1 MFRKRDPN
9 GQLFESSNLIPEEK
23 RKRLDQTWAAV
34 FRSKA
39 LSLIDESRFAPMFCE
54 DNGRPNQPV
63 QVVLGTLVLKELL
76 DLTDREALEH
86 LEFNLL
92 WQHALRLTPEEA
104 HLCQKTLHNFR
115 ERLMAH
121 DGGRLAFE
129 DTTTRILETLGT
141 QTARQ
146 RLDSTHITSNIARL
160 TRLGLFCETIR
171 VFLRALQS
179 HHPRL
184 FRKVPEAL
192 RGRYLKD
199 GKPTKYEDARSS
211 DSRRRLAVC
220 ARDVYRLIEAMRAT
234 AASKLE
240 ELSLLERIFKE
251 QCEVTP
257 APAKAASDDDDAA
270 EESVPV
276 ALKEPKTIAS
286 DSLQSPHDA
295 DVTYSGHKGKGY
307 EVQIAETTD
316 ERNEVEIITHVDVT
330 PSSGSDASQ
339 TVPVLESLAARE
351 IQPTELVADT
361 TYGSVENGLTAA
373 RMGTELVAPVPG
385 SAPVNNVDNVDNS
398 RPAPSE
404 SLSPIDFKV
413 DPCGELTLC
422 PAGEV
427 AIRQVPVNGNEN
439 RLELHFAR
447 AGCERCP
454 FFQQC
459 PARISRDEETYSITV
474 NLTKT
479 TIEQRRAEQATPRFK
494 ERYACRA
501 GIEATNSELKRSHGL
516 GRLHVRGRIR
526 VRLAVYLKAIACNL
540 KRMIRALLLRAR
552 ASAVSPAMAVQ

>member
-1 MFRKRDPN
+1 MFRQRDPN
-9 GQLFESSNLIPEEK
+9 GDLFESSSLIPEEK
-23 RKRLDQTWAAV
+23 RQRLDQTWAAV

-39 LSLIDESRFAPMFCE
+39 LRLIDESRFAPMFCE

-63 QVVLGTLVLKELL
+63 QVVLGTLILKELL
-76 DLTDREALEH
+76 DLTDREALEQ

-115 ERLMAH
+115 ARLMAH

-129 DTTTRILETLGT
+129 DTTARVLETLGT

-171 VFLRALQS
+171 VFLQALQS
-179 HHPRL
+179 RHPRL
-184 FRKVPEAL
+184 FRRVPEAL
-192 RGRYLKD
+192 RGRYFKD
-199 GKPTKYEDARSS
+199 EKPTNYEDARSS

-220 ARDVYRLIEAMRAT
+220 ARDVYRLLEAMRGT

-240 ELSLLERIFKE
+240 ELSLLERLFRE

-257 APAKAASDDDDAA
+257 APAKAAADDDDAT
-270 EESVPV
+270 EEPVPV
-276 ALKEPKTIAS
+276 APKEPKTIAS
-286 DSLQSPHDA
+286 DSLQSPHDV

-307 EVQIAETTD
+307 EVQIAETTH

-339 TVPVLESLAARE
+339 TIPVLDSLAERE
-351 IQPTELVADT
+351 IQPAELIADT
-361 TYGSVENGLTAA
+361 TYGSVENGLAAA
-373 RMGTELVAPVPG
+373 RMGTELVAPVAG
-385 SAPVNNVDNVDNS
+385 SAPEDKAQ
-398 RPAPSE
+398 PAQPAS
-404 SLSPIDFKV
+404 SGALSPADFKV
-413 DPCGELTLC
+413 DPCGTPAAC
-422 PAGEV
+422 PGGQT
-427 AIRQVPVNGNEN
+427 AIRVFAVNGNEN

-447 AGCERCP
+447 SGCKRCP
-454 FFQQC
+454 LFQQC
-459 PARISRDEETYSITV
+459 PARLSRDEETYSITV

-479 TIEQRRAEQATPRFK
+479 TLDKRRAEQATPQFK

-516 GRLHVRGRIR
+516 GRLRVRGGIR

-540 KRMIRALLLRAR
+540 KRMIRAFLLRAQ
-552 ASAVSPAMAVQ
+552 AAALNPAMAAR

>member
-1 MFRKRDPN
+1 MFRKRDAN

-115 ERLMAH
+115 ARLMAH

-129 DTTTRILETLGT
+129 DTTTKILETLGT

-184 FRKVPEAL
+184 FRKVPETL

-211 DSRRRLAVC
+211 DSKRRLAVC
-220 ARDVYRLIEAMRAT
+220 ARDVYRLLEAMRET

-240 ELSLLERIFKE
+240 EYVVLERLFE
-251 QCEVTP
+251 DQCEITK
-257 APAKAASDDDDAA
+257 AKTKAGEDDDDAM
-270 EESVPV
+270 EEAVPV

-286 DSLQSPHDA
+286 DSLQSPHDV

-307 EVQIAETTD
+307 EVQVAETTD

-339 TVPVLESLAARE
+339 TVPVLASLAERE
-351 IQPTELVADT
+351 IKPTELVADT
-361 TYGSVENGLTAA
+361 TYGSVENGLAAA
-373 RMGTELVAPVPG
+373 RMGTELVAPVAG
-385 SAPVNNVDNVDNS
+385 SAPVDNVDKA
-398 RPAPSE
+398 RPAPSQ

-427 AIRQVPVNGNEN
+427 AIRQLPVNGNEN
-439 RLELHFAR
+439 RVELHFAR
-447 AGCERCP
+447 SGCERCP

-459 PARISRDEETYSITV
+459 PARLSRDEETYSITV

-479 TIEQRRAEQATPRFK
+479 TLEQRRTEQATPQFK

-516 GRLHVRGRIR
+516 GRLRVRGRIR
-526 VRLAVYLKAIACNL
+526 VRLVIYLKAIACNF

-552 ASAVSPAMAVQ
+552 SAGAVIPAMAVR